1 MAGIADGILT
11 HLKLCLGDAIYN
23 LKWVKII
30 QIGLCTHNK
39 YFHWNCVCIGILKVR
54 DPSQT

>member
-30 QIGLCTHNK
+30 QIGQSFWNLFDLCHD
-39 YFHWNCVCIGILKVR
+39 YL
-54 DPSQT
+54 